1 MGGFNGSI
9 LRILMAAGASILIYG
24 CDTDKAQ
31 PVLPQD
37 FYSRHTAAVSPISPL
52 DRPGVIPLPD
62 SHTPPPVQNPS
73 PIDSS
78 PESIG
83 DDRAPGTSALAT
95 TEPST
100 MPSVVEAA
108 ATTEPTA
115 QPVMATDQYMILGS
129 VVEVVNGT
137 PIYANKILRLDIDV
151 LRNFA
156 QQMDRNQ
163 FKIAAQYQIEKT
175 LQELERD
182 ELEVAAAERTLDSK
196 DIQLAHALTT
206 LWSQNQVA
214 EAGGS
219 EQVARLRAAAS
230 GESFEDQEQ
239 DVYRGFLQKLYF
251 VRKIEPEISV
261 TVDDELRYYHAHI
274 QEFTTPT
281 EASIILIEADP
292 QKYDGNADAAKAKLV
307 DIRKRTLAGE
317 DFADYAKRKNDLPGA
332 TGDSGNGGQITVR
345 PNGLAFTD
353 VEAQVWKTAPGQISD
368 VIEDQGAYFL
378 FKVVTSQI
386 GGSKPFADR
395 QVQETITKRLADVQ
409 RTQRREAEFEKLV
422 AESITSRENVEPVV
436 EMAMQNYSQWSKK

>member
-1 MGGFNGSI
+1 MF
-9 LRILMAAGASILIYG
+9 RILLGAGASILIYG

-31 PVLPQD
+31 PVLAQD
-37 FYSRHTAAVSPISPL
+37 FYSRHTAALSPISPL

-73 PIDSS
+73 PADLNS
-78 PESIG
+78 ESIS
-83 DDRAPGTSALAT
+83 DEHPLGTSSLAS
-95 TEPST
+95 TEPTTMAAT
-100 MPSVVEAA
+100 MPAA
-108 ATTEPTA
+108 PETPPSTEPTA

-156 QQMDRNQ
+156 RQMDRNQ

-230 GESFEDQEQ
+230 GESFEDQED

-292 QKYDGNADAAKAKLV
+292 EKFNGNADAAKAKLL
-307 DIRKRTLAGE
+307 DIRKRTLTGE
-317 DFADYAKRKNDLPGA
+317 DFADYARRRNDLPGA

-345 PNGLAFTD
+345 PNGLAFTN

-378 FKVVTSQI
+378 FKVITRQI
-386 GGSKPFADR
+386 GGAKPFADR

-436 EMAMQNYSQWSKK
+436 EMAMQNYSQWSRK